1 MNTGTKIALAASG
14 GYLLGRTKKAKL
26 ALAFGLFLAGRK
38 LPKSPLELV
47 QQGAGALS
55 KNPQVAELTEQVKGS
70 LFDAG
75 KAAAGR
81 SAERWLSS
89 VGDRLREGIP
99 TPDVSGKQADQDEEA
114 DEDEGQEPDQE
125 TDQEDTESEDF
136 DQDADEAT
144 DEDSADED
152 GTDEDS
158 TEDSEEDDSQDTDE
172 DSSQSQ
178 NDNSSKR
185 SGQRRSRSSGS
196 SRPAKKS
203 GSRSRAAKG
212 A

>member
-55 KNPQVAELTEQVKGS
+55 KNPQVAELTQQVKGS

-75 KAAAGR
+75 KVAASR
-81 SAERWLSS
+81 SAERWLSGVS
-89 VGDRLREGIP
+89 DRLREGIP
-99 TPDVSGKQADQDEEA
+99 TPDVGGDNKQADQGEEA
-114 DEDEGQEPDQE
+114 DEDEGQDTDQE
-125 TDQEDTESEDF
+125 TDQEDTDS
-136 DQDADEAT
+136 DQDT
-144 DEDSADED
+144 DQ
-152 GTDEDS
+152 GS
-158 TEDSEEDDSQDTDE
+158 TEDSEEEDSQDADE
-172 DSSQSQ
+172 DSSESQ
-178 NDNSSKR
+178 NDNSSKS
-185 SGQRRSRSSGS
+185 SGQRSSQSSGS